1 MIHELRMYTTRSGK
15 MKEVVNAS
23 ATVAQSIRNGDKYG
37 KLIGHWWREVGK
49 LNQYVHMW
57 EYKDVEEMRRL
68 RSELAQL
75 EDWKKKFVPLVAP
88 HILTQKIRLLRPAF
102 EFKKPSRE
110 NNIYELRIVRLNV
123 GFAVKWVDSLKKIR
137 ERTSSNSVNIGVWNT
152 ELSDPNEVIHLW
164 SHESMDSMKKFWEE
178 SEKNVIFEELNAIQE
193 KSILLDESIIL
204 SPSICSPL
212 Q

>member
-37 KLIGHWWREVGK
+37 KLIGHWWSEVGK

-75 EDWKKKFVPLVAP
+75 EDWKKNLN
-88 HILTQKIRLLRPAF
+88 LWLLLIF
-102 EFKKPSRE
+102 
-110 NNIYELRIVRLNV
+110 LRKR
-123 GFAVKWVDSLKKIR
+123 
-137 ERTSSNSVNIGVWNT
+137 
-152 ELSDPNEVIHLW
+152 SDY
-164 SHESMDSMKKFWEE
+164 
-178 SEKNVIFEELNAIQE
+178 
-193 KSILLDESIIL
+193 
-204 SPSICSPL
+204 
-212 Q
+212 